1 MSMPTSIT
9 DARLHHTSCPM
20 DCPDTCAL
28 EVTVQE
34 GRVVRVAGA
43 RDQGH
48 PTLGGFICDKVAQ
61 FDRRLYHEDRLL
73 YPMRRKGPK
82 GAQGSVGVD
91 GRGALASFERISWD
105 EAIAHITARFRDIA
119 ARYGAEAILPYHYGG
134 SNGFLSDGLLDDRYF
149 ARLGASRL
157 ARTLCAAPATEVST
171 GMYGKMPGVA
181 FEDYVR
187 ARCII
192 VWGGN
197 PKASNI
203 HLVPFL
209 KQARRNGAFVAVV
222 DPRLNFAPNEV
233 DLHLPVYPGADL
245 PLALG
250 LIRLWEEA
258 GRLDRGFLAEHA
270 VGLEPLLTAA
280 RAWPLERAAAA
291 ARVPAES
298 IRRLAEV
305 YADASPAVL
314 RCGWGLERN
323 RNGGQAIAAILA
335 MPALLGKFGVPGGG
349 YTLSN
354 SGGASL
360 DTAKLLGPMIWNTRV
375 INMSQLGLALAGEG
389 GVMAAGDASAGAARE
404 TPPAP
409 PIQALF
415 VYNCNP
421 AATAPDQEA
430 VLRGLAR
437 EDLFTV
443 VHDQVMTD
451 TARYA
456 DILLPA
462 TTFLEHHDVRRGY
475 GAYVVGGVRPVV
487 PACGEAKPNE
497 EVFALLGRAMG
508 FTEAPFS
515 WDSET
520 WMAEIGRALSL
531 AGNPADPAVLAA
543 GGVLRYDFPGGG
555 PVQFGTV
562 FPRTP
567 DRKIRLTP
575 PQLGP
580 RPYEYEP
587 VTSARYP
594 LALISPSTGK
604 MISSTFGEFNYPEL
618 RLALHPDDAAARG
631 IADGDT
637 VRVFNELGEVVCRAQ
652 LSDKVRPG
660 VVSMPKGAWMK
671 SSKNGRTSTV
681 LCPATANVVG
691 GGACFNDARVEVAR
705 LAASPGA
712 GSPRT

>member
-1 MSMPTSIT
+1 MPIEMS
-9 DARLHHTSCPM
+9 DARLRHTTCPM

-28 EVTVQE
+28 EVTVEE

-43 RDQGH
+43 REHAH
-48 PTLGGFICDKVAQ
+48 PIMGGFICDKVAQ
-61 FDRRLYHEDRLL
+61 FERRLYHEDRLL

-82 GAQGSVGVD
+82 GAKGSHD
-91 GRGALASFERISWD
+91 MANFERISWD

-119 ARYGAEAILPYHYGG
+119 ARFGAEAILPYHYGG
-134 SNGFLSDGLLDDRYF
+134 SNGYLSDGLLDERYF

-157 ARTLCAAPATEVST
+157 ARTLCAAPATEVAL

-181 FEDYVR
+181 FEDYAQ

-192 VWGGN
+192 VWGAN

-209 KQARRNGAFVAVV
+209 KQARRQGAFVAVV
-222 DPRLNFAPNEV
+222 DPRLTFAPAEV

-245 PLALG
+245 PLALA
-250 LIRLWEEA
+250 LIRLWEES
-258 GRLDRGFLAEHA
+258 GRLDRRFLAEHA
-270 VGLEPLLTAA
+270 IGLEPLLAAA
-280 RAWPLERAAAA
+280 RAWPVDRAAAQ

-305 YADASPAVL
+305 YTDASPAVL

-354 SGGASL
+354 SGGAAL
-360 DTAKLLGPMIWNTRV
+360 DTAKLLGPVTWNTRI
-375 INMSQLGLALAGEG
+375 INMSQLGLALAGSG
-389 GVMAAGDASAGAARE
+389 GVMAAASVARE
-404 TPPAP
+404 TPTDSTP
-409 PIQALF
+409 PTTIDPPLKALF

-421 AATAPDQEA
+421 VATAPDQET

-456 DILLPA
+456 DLLLPA
-462 TTFLEHHDVRRGY
+462 TTFLEHHDLRRGY
-475 GAYVVGGVRPVV
+475 GAYVVGSVRPVV
-487 PACGEAKPNE
+487 AACGEAKPNE

-508 FTEAPFS
+508 FDEAPFS
-515 WDSET
+515 WDSKT
-520 WMAEIGRALSL
+520 WMSEMGRALSL
-531 AGNPADPAVLAA
+531 AGKPADTDLLAA
-543 GGVLRYDFPGGG
+543 GGMHRYDFPGDR

-567 DRKIRLTP
+567 ERKIQLTP
-575 PQLGP
+575 STLGP
-580 RPYEYEP
+580 RPYEYDP
-587 VTSARYP
+587 VTSERYP
-594 LALISPSTGK
+594 LALISPATSK

-618 RLALHPDDAAARG
+618 RLALHPDDARARG
-631 IADGDT
+631 IAEGDT
-637 VRVFNELGEVVCRAQ
+637 VRVFNELGEVICRAQ
-652 LSDKVRPG
+652 LSDRVRPG
-660 VVSMPKGAWMK
+660 VVSMPKGAWQK
-671 SSKNGRTSTV
+671 SSKNGRTSTA

-691 GGACFNDARVEVAR
+691 GGACYNDARVEVSR
-705 LAASPGA
+705 MTAAPT
-712 GSPRT
+712 PDRPH